1 MTRKLPTIFA
11 IATLLAVFAAVA
23 AGAGAGD
30 LDLSFDHDGR
40 KVLPGIFSANAV
52 LVHEDGKIVIA
63 GDTVG
68 GDFGVLRLNPD
79 GSRDGSATVDF
90 GPQDRALAAALQPDG
105 KLVVAGAGTPQE
117 GQTGAVARFNPDGRL
132 DSTFDGDGK
141 KLLPLGTL
149 EEVRS
154 VIIQRDD
161 RIVLAGR
168 GRIDGNP
175 SMAVTRLTPD
185 GGNDGTTFTPVTF
198 GSGLEAAAAAL
209 GPDGRIVFAG
219 TDFLGGSRARIVL
232 ARYDVDGTLDDTF
245 GSVGK
250 VVYDTGGSDQAA
262 SVLVRADGKIVVAGT
277 SATLGA
283 PSMEAIRFNRDG
295 GPDAS
300 FGSGGRGMPE
310 FDGAS
315 AGVAAALQPDG
326 KIVLA
331 GTAVPP
337 YTVALARLGADG
349 ALDRSFGSAG
359 MITVDFDS
367 DASGSALALQPDGK
381 LLVGGQIQVGA
392 VLARLMPDPPPPAAG
407 GGAPAPAAATPRCAG
422 RRATIVGT
430 PGRDRLRGTRRA
442 DVIVAL
448 GGNDRV
454 VAGPGRDIVC
464 GGRGDDRLSG
474 GLGRDRLL
482 GGRGR
487 DRLLGGAGRDRL
499 AGGPGRDRTKS

>member
-1 MTRKLPTIFA
+1 MTVARPSTSGPRTARSRPRSSRTASSSSPAQVRRRK
-11 IATLLAVFAAVA
+11 
-23 AGAGAGD
+23 
-30 LDLSFDHDGR
+30 GR
-40 KVLPGIFSANAV
+40 L
-52 LVHEDGKIVIA
+52 
-63 GDTVG
+63 
-68 GDFGVLRLNPD
+68 
-79 GSRDGSATVDF
+79 
-90 GPQDRALAAALQPDG
+90 
-105 KLVVAGAGTPQE
+105 
-117 GQTGAVARFNPDGRL
+117 GAVARFNPDGRL
-132 DSTFDGDGK
+132 DPTFDGDGK

-262 SVLVRADGKIVVAGT
+262 SVLVRADGKIVVAGS
-277 SATLGA
+277 SATLRA

-349 ALDRSFGSAG
+349 ALDRSVRVRRHDHG
-359 MITVDFDS
+359 
-367 DASGSALALQPDGK
+367 
-381 LLVGGQIQVGA
+381 
-392 VLARLMPDPPPPAAG
+392 RLRQRRQRVRPR
-407 GGAPAPAAATPRCAG
+407 AAA
-422 RRATIVGT
+422 RREAARRWPDYRSAPCS
-430 PGRDRLRGTRRA
+430 PG
-442 DVIVAL
+442 
-448 GGNDRV
+448 
-454 VAGPGRDIVC
+454 
-464 GGRGDDRLSG
+464 
-474 GLGRDRLL
+474 
-482 GGRGR
+482 
-487 DRLLGGAGRDRL
+487 
-499 AGGPGRDRTKS
+499 

>member
-1 MTRKLPTIFA
+1 M
-11 IATLLAVFAAVA
+11 
-23 AGAGAGD
+23 
-30 LDLSFDHDGR
+30 
-40 KVLPGIFSANAV
+40 
-52 LVHEDGKIVIA
+52 LVQEDGKIVIA

-117 GQTGAVARFNPDGRL
+117 GRLAPSPGSTRTDGSTRRSTATERSSSPSARWRRSARSSSSATTGSCSPDG
-132 DSTFDGDGK
+132 
-141 KLLPLGTL
+141 
-149 EEVRS
+149 
-154 VIIQRDD
+154 QD
-161 RIVLAGR
+161 RRQSEHGR
-168 GRIDGNP
+168 HAPHSGLR
-175 SMAVTRLTPD
+175 
-185 GGNDGTTFTPVTF
+185 NDGTTFTPVTF

-262 SVLVRADGKIVVAGT
+262 SVLVRADGKIVVAAS
-277 SATLGA
+277 SATLRA

-430 PGRDRLRGTRRA
+430 PGPTA
-442 DVIVAL
+442 CA
-448 GGNDRV
+448 
-454 VAGPGRDIVC
+454 AP
-464 GGRGDDRLSG
+464 
-474 GLGRDRLL
+474 
-482 GGRGR
+482 
-487 DRLLGGAGRDRL
+487 
-499 AGGPGRDRTKS
+499 GGPTSSSPSAATTASWPARP